1 MLIVA
6 CPSSGTIICS
16 SAATMMTPILAGPFR
31 LVPCSENSKMTVAT
45 TKKMPSISKPTWVIQ
60 LNSATSRFPFW
71 PNGARLTMNAVVPV
85 FGPCRLANPSSA

>member
-1 MLIVA
+1 MA

-16 SAATMMTPILAGPFR
+16 SAAMMMTAILAGPLR

-45 TKKMPSISKPTWVIQ
+45 TKKMPSISKPTWVTQ
-60 LNSATSRFPFW
+60 LNSATIRFPFW